1 MRNIQEPSERSA
13 SGRDRLALAAQKLF
27 RSESYGAVSISCIL
41 EECGLKAPAL
51 YHHYGDK
58 EGIYLSWSLHA
69 IKQLGDRIDRAITL
83 NTGRDT
89 AHAIAESLL
98 KEPLLDILIMERDI
112 PKLQR
117 PASRNQMQRA
127 LEVSVYKPIE
137 TWLIANRSP
146 KSEVPRLARYIVHSL
161 SLGLPVYGGDQFKG
175 SEGTQWLV
183 ERVFSRIA
191 AGSPSPPASPDGK
204 VSGPCPT

>member
-1 MRNIQEPSERSA
+1 MRNNQESPERPV
-13 SGRDRLALAAQKLF
+13 SGRERLALAAQKLF
-27 RSESYGAVSISCIL
+27 RNESYGAVSISCIL
-41 EECGLKAPAL
+41 DECGLKAPAL

-69 IKQLGDRIDRAITL
+69 IKELGERIDRAITL

-89 AHAIAESLL
+89 AHALAESLL
-98 KEPLLDILIMERDI
+98 KDPLLDILILERDI

-117 PASRNQMQRA
+117 PASRNQMLRA
-127 LEVSVYKPIE
+127 LEISVYKPIE
-137 TWLIANRSP
+137 TWLVTNRSP
-146 KSEVPRLARYIVHSL
+146 KSEAPRLARFIVHSL

-175 SEGTQWLV
+175 SEGMHWLV